1 MWDLSLK
8 MEVVLACIGVQSSEV
23 VPITYSCLI
32 GVNADMGP
40 NRNGKSYE
48 QTGIKSTIVAN
59 ILWGFIWR
67 SNTFSNEFPPVQL
80 IAE

>member
-1 MWDLSLK
+1 MWDLALK
-8 MEVVLACIGVQSSEV
+8 MQVVLACIGVQSSEM
-23 VPITYSCLI
+23 VPITYSGLI

-48 QTGIKSTIVAN
+48 QTGIKSTIVSN

-67 SNTFSNEFPPVQL
+67 SNTFSNEFQPVQL